1 MRFLFLSIFTFIT
14 LNSQAQYFLYWND
27 EFEQAEINS
36 ANWTHEIGASGW
48 GNNELQ
54 YYTNSPSNSFIENG
68 LLKIRAKNEPI
79 FNSQYSSA
87 RMISKGKFEFRYGR
101 IEARIKVPMGQG
113 LWPAFWLLGA
123 NISQVSWPACGE
135 VDIMEHIGNEYQNYG
150 TFHFDSLGHR
160 YHGGSYGLDPTL
172 FHQYAFVWT
181 PTTMTWLVDNNPYY
195 SVNITNGIGNKEEFH
210 LPFFILLNIAVGGN
224 WPGSPSTSTI
234 FPAEMQIDYIRVY
247 KDNSELD
254 LAENQESLVN
264 ISPNPAGTT
273 IKVQSLNSAIIKDI
287 TITSSSGQTI
297 GTRAINLLG
306 EIDVADLLPGLYFI
320 TCIDESDRPYSTR
333 FIKE

>member
-1 MRFLFLSIFTFIT
+1 
-14 LNSQAQYFLYWND
+14 
-27 EFEQAEINS
+27 
-36 ANWTHEIGASGW
+36 
-48 GNNELQ
+48 
-54 YYTNSPSNSFIENG
+54 
-68 LLKIRAKNEPI
+68 
-79 FNSQYSSA
+79 
-87 RMISKGKFEFRYGR
+87 
-101 IEARIKVPMGQG
+101 
-113 LWPAFWLLGA
+113 
-123 NISQVSWPACGE
+123 
-135 VDIMEHIGNEYQNYG
+135 
-150 TFHFDSLGHR
+150 
-160 YHGGSYGLDPTL
+160 
-172 FHQYAFVWT
+172 
-181 PTTMTWLVDNNPYY
+181 MTWLVDNNAYY

-247 KDNSELD
+247 KDNSELG

-264 ISPNPAGTT
+264 VSPNPAGTT
-273 IKVQSLNSAIIKDI
+273 IKVQSLNSAIIKGI

-297 GTRAINLLG
+297 GSRAINLLG

>member
-1 MRFLFLSIFTFIT
+1 
-14 LNSQAQYFLYWND
+14 
-27 EFEQAEINS
+27 
-36 ANWTHEIGASGW
+36 
-48 GNNELQ
+48 
-54 YYTNSPSNSFIENG
+54 
-68 LLKIRAKNEPI
+68 
-79 FNSQYSSA
+79 
-87 RMISKGKFEFRYGR
+87 MISKGKFEFRYGR

-160 YHGGSYGLDPTL
+160 YHGNSYSLDPTL

-247 KDNSELD
+247 KDNSELG
-254 LAENQESLVN
+254 LAENQESLLSVY
-264 ISPNPAGTT
+264 PNPAGTS

-333 FIKE
+333 FIKD

>member
-1 MRFLFLSIFTFIT
+1 MRFLFLSIFTFII

-247 KDNSELD
+247 KDNSELG
-254 LAENQESLVN
+254 LAENQEPLLSVY
-264 ISPNPAGTT
+264 PNPAGTT
-273 IKVQSLNSAIIKDI
+273 IKVQTSNSAIIKDI

-297 GTRAINLLG
+297 GSRAINLLG